1 MEAPYLTID
10 GSYGEGGGQILRTAL
25 ALSIVLSK
33 PVEIINIRKGRKKGG
48 LQPQH
53 LTCVNACGE
62 ISSADIEGNEIGSAF
77 LRFRPRELKS
87 GDFTFDVAEKRGSA
101 GATSLV
107 LQTLLPPL
115 ICGVGPSRLTV
126 MGGTHVPWSPSFHY
140 LKEVFHPVI
149 ERMGASVELSIDR
162 WGWYPIGGGIVHA
175 VINPAKD
182 DENSPPLY
190 PLPPGEER
198 SKDMLIPP
206 PQIEKTGGGEGE
218 GKKGSSDKQICRRDR
233 PSGLSSGLK
242 GIGIEYRGRLLRI
255 HGISAVSNLP
265 LSIAE
270 RQRSEGLK
278 SLKALG
284 VDTDIE
290 IISAPSQ
297 GRGTFFFIVAEYE
310 GIRAGFSSLGAIGK
324 RAEEV
329 AREACRD
336 FLEHHESRGAVEPHL
351 ADQLIPYI
359 ALAEGASSFTTTRI
373 TRHLLTN
380 VWTVGQLMDVEIKV
394 EGSEG
399 EEGRVV
405 RVR

>member
-1 MEAPYLTID
+1 MQALYTTID
-10 GSYGEGGGQILRTAL
+10 GSHGEGGGQILRTAL

-33 PVEIINIRKGRKKGG
+33 PIEIINIRKGRKKGG

-62 ISSADIEGNEIGSAF
+62 ISGAQIEGNEIESTL

-115 ICGVGPSRLTV
+115 IYSLGPSRLTV
-126 MGGTHVPWSPSFHY
+126 MGGTHVSWSPPFHY
-140 LKEVFHPVI
+140 LKEVFLPVI

-175 VINPAKD
+175 AINLAKN
-182 DENSPPLY
+182 DEN
-190 PLPPGEER
+190 
-198 SKDMLIPP
+198 PP
-206 PQIEKTGGGEGE
+206 PQISKTGGGKGEGE
-218 GKKGSSDKQICRRDR
+218 KGFSDKQTRRRDR

-242 GIGIEYRGRLLRI
+242 GIRIEDRGRLLRV
-255 HGISAVSNLP
+255 HSISAVSNLP

-310 GIRAGFSSLGAIGK
+310 GIKAGFSSLGAIGK
-324 RAEEV
+324 SAEEV
-329 AREACRD
+329 AKEACRD
-336 FLEHHESRGAVEPHL
+336 FLEYHRSRGAVEPHL

-359 ALAEGASSFTTTRI
+359 ALAEGASSFTTSRI

-380 VWTVGQLMDVEIKV
+380 VWTVRQLMDVEIEV
-394 EGSEG
+394 EGAEG

-405 RVR
+405 KI